1 MKKSPRPHAALAL
14 AVTSI
19 LSLAASRAE
28 AVEDLQQ
35 GWNELQKAAWF
46 DLSQGSRV
54 LPLSWVLA
62 LERADSTELLFS
74 DASAAKYGLLMRDVP
89 GKNVRLPRG
98 LTVEQVD
105 DSLFKSTKLRW
116 KAWQG
121 SNEKWLGITCGLCH
135 TSQIDYKES
144 SFTVYGGQTQADLIK
159 LLFGDAFDAIK
170 VTLSDPAKFD
180 RFAKSVLNKDIV
192 FLPGSGDTPENRQML
207 RDSLA
212 GYLAKVGDFYDIEHV
227 DPEKSGPGRLDAIG
241 LIYKRMTAEAHAT
254 KPSLNSGPEAPVN
267 YPFLWN
273 SHQQDKVQWNGVIPN
288 DIWLGGI
295 NIAALA
301 RNAGEVLGVFPDI
314 NVTTLPFGGMDGLLS
329 PGYYSSLNIQ
339 NLVTLEES
347 LYSLKAPVW
356 PTSWPAP
363 DPARVER
370 GRQLYAQECAGCHTP
385 LDRNDLTT
393 KLKVS
398 MGYLAT
404 HDGKP
409 GIGTDPWMACNTV
422 TTTANTGVMKG
433 MYVSPFKNTG
443 SVAPL
448 NTLMGNRAYSADLLI
463 AQPLQAILA
472 QKGTVIFDTILQGP
486 VNIAVALVQALGL
499 SDPPFFPQTVEP
511 NEPPTDVAARK
522 QACLNI
528 EDPRMAYKGRPLNGI
543 WATAPY
549 LHNGSVPTLYDLLL
563 PPEERPK
570 TFYTGSTEFDP
581 VRVGYVSTAGG
592 KNTFRFDTT
601 VEGNLNGGHDYGNA
615 QLTDEQR
622 WDLVDYMK
630 TL

>member
-1 MKKSPRPHAALAL
+1 
-14 AVTSI
+14 
-19 LSLAASRAE
+19 
-28 AVEDLQQ
+28 
-35 GWNELQKAAWF
+35 
-46 DLSQGSRV
+46 
-54 LPLSWVLA
+54 
-62 LERADSTELLFS
+62 
-74 DASAAKYGLLMRDVP
+74 
-89 GKNVRLPRG
+89 
-98 LTVEQVD
+98 
-105 DSLFKSTKLRW
+105 
-116 KAWQG
+116 
-121 SNEKWLGITCGLCH
+121 
-135 TSQIDYKES
+135 
-144 SFTVYGGQTQADLIK
+144 
-159 LLFGDAFDAIK
+159 
-170 VTLSDPAKFD
+170 
-180 RFAKSVLNKDIV
+180 
-192 FLPGSGDTPENRQML
+192 
-207 RDSLA
+207 
-212 GYLAKVGDFYDIEHV
+212 
-227 DPEKSGPGRLDAIG
+227 
-241 LIYKRMTAEAHAT
+241 
-254 KPSLNSGPEAPVN
+254 
-267 YPFLWN
+267 
-273 SHQQDKVQWNGVIPN
+273 
-288 DIWLGGI
+288 
-295 NIAALA
+295 
-301 RNAGEVLGVFPDI
+301 
-314 NVTTLPFGGMDGLLS
+314 
-329 PGYYSSLNIQ
+329 
-339 NLVTLEES
+339 
-347 LYSLKAPVW
+347 
-356 PTSWPAP
+356 
-363 DPARVER
+363 
-370 GRQLYAQECAGCHTP
+370 
-385 LDRNDLTT
+385 
-393 KLKVS
+393 

-472 QKGTVIFDTILQGP
+472 QKGTVIFDTVLQGP

-592 KNTFRFDTT
+592 KNTYRFDTT